1 MERRGGCPSFIDAG
15 LITSE
20 QLQRTVMEM
29 ESAIKDSEVLALAPR
44 MSLVSAR
51 KRVN

>member
-1 MERRGGCPSFIDAG
+1 M
-15 LITSE
+15 ITSE
-20 QLQRTVMEM
+20 HLQRIVMEM
-29 ESAIKDSEVLALAPR
+29 ESAVNDSEVLALAPR